1 MFNKLKKDLCL
12 YKMELLLKKGIA
24 DGSIVP
30 FDEEFYSKINNT
42 YIDGLPV
49 SMHIKYFKPIISPG
63 KCYDR
68 SLFIF
73 FCFDNAILVR
83 GNNKDLELRYGT
95 QCAGHGWVEMD
106 NYVYDPSYLMR
117 FDKDLYYKIF
127 MPTEI
132 NKINKEEYCSNEDR
146 KKLYDYVKNT
156 TIEDY
161 KPNGNKRIKLAT
173 IIPLVLSLSQL
184 SDNEIFIK
192 DVKEYLSLIE
202 YDKKEVVNELFEAI
216 QKHI

>member
-1 MFNKLKKDLCL
+1 MVCGD
-12 YKMELLLKKGIA
+12 
-24 DGSIVP
+24 
-30 FDEEFYSKINNT
+30 
-42 YIDGLPV
+42 
-49 SMHIKYFKPIISPG
+49 
-63 KCYDR
+63 
-68 SLFIF
+68 
-73 FCFDNAILVR
+73 
-83 GNNKDLELRYGT
+83 NKDLELRYGKDNASH
-95 QCAGHGWVEMD
+95 CWVEMD
-106 NYVYDPSYLMR
+106 KYVYDPSLMMR

-132 NKINKEEYCSNEDR
+132 NKINKEEYSSNEDR

-156 TIEDY
+156 TIDNF
-161 KPNGNKRIKLAT
+161 KPYGNKRVELAT

>member
-1 MFNKLKKDLCL
+1 
-12 YKMELLLKKGIA
+12 MELLLKKGIA

-83 GNNKDLELRYGT
+83 GKNKDLELRSGT